1 MACTSQSAL
10 EYVRSARRQLVNEL
24 KDLSVILENLYQ
36 EEVFCD
42 EEVINIEAERHDY
55 DKARK
60 TLDSVIKKGEAACYK
75 FLRIIDVTR
84 KRTLGRTSSLP
95 EKTTEASPESQRFN
109 LLYWI
114 SCYPFKEDADMYR
127 GCLQGPR
134 SCHTYQ
140 TKLKTRARKKS
151 TTFWMRNQKLFD
163 KNNKPDLC
171 YSPLVLDTQGSGS
184 LSKIKKFKNKKSKMS
199 RPKKLRTYLPEDKP
213 NISPSDLLK
222 TDKNILLVG
231 KPGIGKTAL
240 GHEILKLWAERES
253 KELDYMFYFDMRETS
268 LITEGMSLEE
278 LLFSVYSEPD
288 EGKAEVLQDIK
299 NHSDNVTV
307 ILDGVTDLSSSVV
320 KRIVENEI
328 LPNAKVIITCRPDDE
343 EEDFLCG
350 DFLRVEVKGFSE
362 QTIQNYFSTI
372 LGEEHR
378 KILSQLELLT
388 LCHVPMYA
396 LMVAAC
402 VLSETT
408 GDSPEP
414 CSMTEIYINIVR
426 FCLQTSSNKSNK
438 HLSSFI
444 QEKKEEILSLAECAF
459 HATQRKT
466 VNLTDFQ
473 CEDSCVL
480 SFLKPLVVKVAPTKT
495 KTTYAFLHYTVQE
508 FYAALWLL
516 RNPNQIKDV
525 FQQCLTEER
534 KHMKHLIPFMSR
546 LLTEKSPSLMEHLI
560 PAQELK
566 STAHWFFKELI
577 NTFDSVSTEGSG
589 LDMDLLFFCQC
600 LYESQCPDLCVY
612 FLETLDYHLDLSG
625 ESLDSYLCCA
635 VASVVALSKDRKV
648 RLNLEDVS
656 VSEQGMRRLF
666 ECLDNVQ
673 WCDSLPQQLW
683 KIVFSEG
690 QFQEVRLLSHDGN
703 QFHLPL
709 QGKTQLFERAVNII
723 QKNPNKVDVC
733 LHWDSRETT
742 FCPSLSESLLEALPR
757 IRSLSF
763 RVTDKGPGLQDPSQ
777 GTLEDRVKKKLF
789 MDLCLKA
796 ALHKKLSLQDV
807 VQRLMMLFS
816 VGDKHELILDLYQ
829 HIQSE
834 GCLSVLPKLR
844 RFFDSAPK
852 VWSIDLSK
860 RKTSILLEVLKLQSQ
875 KKPVKLRGCLYE
887 ESEVRSLLQCLPFM
901 SQLSFSKEFEGGVKL
916 CGSLICAAAER
927 DQQTGENTLELLS
940 SVCTYQTF
948 PLHKTESSDFY
959 QRDFLLDLCSY
970 MKDYET
976 KTGLRVLPS
985 LQSVFQSAPKV
996 WSIDLSKRKTSI
1008 LLEVLKLQSQKKPVK
1023 LRGCLYEESE
1033 VRSLLQCL
1041 PFMSQL
1047 SFSEEFKGGV
1057 KLCGSLFCAAAE
1069 RDQQTGEN
1077 TLELLSSVCTYQTFP
1092 LHETRSSDFYQS
1104 SFLLDLFSYMKD
1116 YETKT
1121 GLRVLPSLQSV
1132 FQSVPKVWSIDLSK
1146 RKTSILLE
1154 VLKLQS
1160 QKKPV
1165 EVYDW
1170 SDEESEVRSLL
1181 QCLPFMSQLS
1191 FSKEFKGGVQMC
1203 GSLFCAAAERDQQT
1217 GENTLELLSSVCT
1230 YQTFPLHETRSSD
1243 FYQSSFLLDLCSYMK
1258 DYETKTGLRV
1268 LPSLQSVFQSV
1279 PEVWSIDLSKRK
1291 TSILLEVL
1299 KLQSQKKPVELRGCS
1314 YKESEV
1320 RSLLQCLPFMSQ
1332 LSFSGEFQGGVK
1344 LCGSLFCAAAER
1356 DQQTGE
1362 NTLELLSSVC
1372 TYQTFPLHITD
1383 EFDDYHDFQCDFLL
1397 DLFSYMKDYE
1407 TQTGLRV
1414 LPSLQSV
1421 FQSVPEVWSIVLSE
1435 RETSILLEV
1444 LKLQSQKKPVEVYD
1458 WSDEE
1463 SEVRSLLQCLPFISQ
1478 LSFSGEFQGGVK
1490 LCGSLICAAAERD
1503 QQTGENTL
1511 ELLSSV
1517 CTYQTFPLHKTEF
1530 FYDFEDYQSSFL
1542 LDLCSYMK
1550 DYETKTGLRVLP
1562 SLQSVFQST
1571 PEVWSIDL
1579 SKRKTS
1585 ILLEVLKLQSQ
1596 KKPVELRGWSY
1607 EESEVRSLLQCLPF
1621 ISQLSCDP
1629 KFFQCVCASMS
1640 VRSREEA
1647 EQLVSLLQL
1656 IGFSFS
1662 LTGELRSKTCDTIG
1676 RVLGLCGS
1684 NVDLILT
1691 PRRISV
1697 RGASLLFRHTTKLHS
1712 LSLSSDMALLLSGW
1726 VRRNRV
1732 ARLSVTEELSL
1743 SSQTLQ
1749 PSERVLLRVV
1759 SSLASLLRYWTIRR
1773 LDLTESRIPA
1783 QGLIPLLLHD
1793 GPLTIKLSEKI
1804 SELVLVFLYEI
1815 QDKDLTRSFLS
1826 KINGDLTPVCLN
1838 WEHLHHL
1845 LQSAPQTVT
1854 VNLRKNRF
1862 LQESITRLLPFLD
1875 RVVFKRPS
1883 PLFVLT
1889 AIREIHKT
1897 RASSIIP
1904 SLLRS
1909 FDHVINLTCREMEP
1923 EDCAPLL
1930 YTLRHGDGV
1939 KLNLLWTSI
1948 PTEEIN
1954 SILFTLDRVSRLSVD
1969 RNLLLRIVH
1978 CCAASDAQQERAVS
1992 LLRTLEHRLDLSCS
2006 SQVNLS
2012 EGGQSETLCLTTA
2025 DCRAIS
2031 TILRYNSK
2039 DTELQLQDCEVED
2052 SGLVLLFPVL
2062 DRVHLRASKDVLLQL
2077 MFLVPSFTERDSVS
2091 RAKSLCG
2098 VLGGELDFSHTKLD
2112 ERACEALAL
2121 VLDFTEELTELD
2133 LSHCQI
2139 TDQLLSTLITYL
2151 NKAQVLDLSHNNITD
2166 ASTSMLLRLIS
2177 INPCLQTV
2185 RLFRNNIMDQTP
2197 FKTYKQFEIW

>member
-901 SQLSFSKEFEGGVKL
+901 SQLSFSF
-916 CGSLICAAAER
+916 
-927 DQQTGENTLELLS
+927 
-940 SVCTYQTF
+940 
-948 PLHKTESSDFY
+948 
-959 QRDFLLDLCSY
+959 
-970 MKDYET
+970 
-976 KTGLRVLPS
+976 
-985 LQSVFQSAPKV
+985 
-996 WSIDLSKRKTSI
+996 
-1008 LLEVLKLQSQKKPVK
+1008 
-1023 LRGCLYEESE
+1023 
-1033 VRSLLQCL
+1033 
-1041 PFMSQL
+1041 

-1332 LSFSGEFQGGVK
+1332 LSFSFSFSGEFQGGVK

-1478 LSFSGEFQGGVK
+1478 LSFSFSFSGEFQGGVK

>member
-901 SQLSFSKEFEGGVKL
+901 SQLSFSF
-916 CGSLICAAAER
+916 
-927 DQQTGENTLELLS
+927 
-940 SVCTYQTF
+940 
-948 PLHKTESSDFY
+948 
-959 QRDFLLDLCSY
+959 
-970 MKDYET
+970 
-976 KTGLRVLPS
+976 
-985 LQSVFQSAPKV
+985 
-996 WSIDLSKRKTSI
+996 
-1008 LLEVLKLQSQKKPVK
+1008 
-1023 LRGCLYEESE
+1023 
-1033 VRSLLQCL
+1033 
-1041 PFMSQL
+1041 

-1332 LSFSGEFQGGVK
+1332 LSFSFSFSGEFQGGVK

-1458 WSDEE
+1458 WSD
-1463 SEVRSLLQCLPFISQ
+1463 
-1478 LSFSGEFQGGVK
+1478 
-1490 LCGSLICAAAERD
+1490 
-1503 QQTGENTL
+1503 
-1511 ELLSSV
+1511 
-1517 CTYQTFPLHKTEF
+1517 
-1530 FYDFEDYQSSFL
+1530 
-1542 LDLCSYMK
+1542 
-1550 DYETKTGLRVLP
+1550 
-1562 SLQSVFQST
+1562 
-1571 PEVWSIDL
+1571 
-1579 SKRKTS
+1579 
-1585 ILLEVLKLQSQ
+1585 
-1596 KKPVELRGWSY
+1596 

>member
-901 SQLSFSKEFEGGVKL
+901 SQLSFSKEF
-916 CGSLICAAAER
+916 
-927 DQQTGENTLELLS
+927 
-940 SVCTYQTF
+940 
-948 PLHKTESSDFY
+948 
-959 QRDFLLDLCSY
+959 
-970 MKDYET
+970 
-976 KTGLRVLPS
+976 
-985 LQSVFQSAPKV
+985 
-996 WSIDLSKRKTSI
+996 
-1008 LLEVLKLQSQKKPVK
+1008 
-1023 LRGCLYEESE
+1023 
-1033 VRSLLQCL
+1033 
-1041 PFMSQL
+1041 
-1047 SFSEEFKGGV
+1047 
-1057 KLCGSLFCAAAE
+1057 
-1069 RDQQTGEN
+1069 
-1077 TLELLSSVCTYQTFP
+1077 
-1092 LHETRSSDFYQS
+1092 
-1104 SFLLDLFSYMKD
+1104 
-1116 YETKT
+1116 
-1121 GLRVLPSLQSV
+1121 
-1132 FQSVPKVWSIDLSK
+1132 
-1146 RKTSILLE
+1146 
-1154 VLKLQS
+1154 
-1160 QKKPV
+1160 
-1165 EVYDW
+1165 
-1170 SDEESEVRSLL
+1170 
-1181 QCLPFMSQLS
+1181 
-1191 FSKEFKGGVQMC
+1191 KGGVQMC

-1332 LSFSGEFQGGVK
+1332 LSFSFSFSGEFQGGVK

-1478 LSFSGEFQGGVK
+1478 LSFSFSFSGEFQGGVK

>member
-901 SQLSFSKEFEGGVKL
+901 SQLSFSF
-916 CGSLICAAAER
+916 
-927 DQQTGENTLELLS
+927 
-940 SVCTYQTF
+940 
-948 PLHKTESSDFY
+948 
-959 QRDFLLDLCSY
+959 
-970 MKDYET
+970 
-976 KTGLRVLPS
+976 
-985 LQSVFQSAPKV
+985 
-996 WSIDLSKRKTSI
+996 
-1008 LLEVLKLQSQKKPVK
+1008 
-1023 LRGCLYEESE
+1023 
-1033 VRSLLQCL
+1033 
-1041 PFMSQL
+1041 

-1320 RSLLQCLPFMSQ
+1320 RSLLQCLPFM
-1332 LSFSGEFQGGVK
+1332 
-1344 LCGSLFCAAAER
+1344 
-1356 DQQTGE
+1356 
-1362 NTLELLSSVC
+1362 
-1372 TYQTFPLHITD
+1372 
-1383 EFDDYHDFQCDFLL
+1383 
-1397 DLFSYMKDYE
+1397 
-1407 TQTGLRV
+1407 
-1414 LPSLQSV
+1414 
-1421 FQSVPEVWSIVLSE
+1421 
-1435 RETSILLEV
+1435 
-1444 LKLQSQKKPVEVYD
+1444 
-1458 WSDEE
+1458 
-1463 SEVRSLLQCLPFISQ
+1463 
-1478 LSFSGEFQGGVK
+1478 
-1490 LCGSLICAAAERD
+1490 
-1503 QQTGENTL
+1503 
-1511 ELLSSV
+1511 
-1517 CTYQTFPLHKTEF
+1517 
-1530 FYDFEDYQSSFL
+1530 
-1542 LDLCSYMK
+1542 
-1550 DYETKTGLRVLP
+1550 
-1562 SLQSVFQST
+1562 
-1571 PEVWSIDL
+1571 
-1579 SKRKTS
+1579 
-1585 ILLEVLKLQSQ
+1585 
-1596 KKPVELRGWSY
+1596 
-1607 EESEVRSLLQCLPF
+1607 
-1621 ISQLSCDP
+1621 SQLSCDP

>member
-901 SQLSFSKEFEGGVKL
+901 SQLSFSF
-916 CGSLICAAAER
+916 
-927 DQQTGENTLELLS
+927 
-940 SVCTYQTF
+940 
-948 PLHKTESSDFY
+948 
-959 QRDFLLDLCSY
+959 
-970 MKDYET
+970 
-976 KTGLRVLPS
+976 
-985 LQSVFQSAPKV
+985 
-996 WSIDLSKRKTSI
+996 
-1008 LLEVLKLQSQKKPVK
+1008 
-1023 LRGCLYEESE
+1023 
-1033 VRSLLQCL
+1033 
-1041 PFMSQL
+1041 

-1170 SDEESEVRSLL
+1170 SDE
-1181 QCLPFMSQLS
+1181 
-1191 FSKEFKGGVQMC
+1191 
-1203 GSLFCAAAERDQQT
+1203 
-1217 GENTLELLSSVCT
+1217 
-1230 YQTFPLHETRSSD
+1230 
-1243 FYQSSFLLDLCSYMK
+1243 
-1258 DYETKTGLRV
+1258 
-1268 LPSLQSVFQSV
+1268 
-1279 PEVWSIDLSKRK
+1279 
-1291 TSILLEVL
+1291 
-1299 KLQSQKKPVELRGCS
+1299 
-1314 YKESEV
+1314 ESEV

-1478 LSFSGEFQGGVK
+1478 LSFSFSFSGEFQGGVK

>member
-901 SQLSFSKEFEGGVKL
+901 SQLSFSF
-916 CGSLICAAAER
+916 
-927 DQQTGENTLELLS
+927 
-940 SVCTYQTF
+940 
-948 PLHKTESSDFY
+948 
-959 QRDFLLDLCSY
+959 
-970 MKDYET
+970 
-976 KTGLRVLPS
+976 
-985 LQSVFQSAPKV
+985 
-996 WSIDLSKRKTSI
+996 
-1008 LLEVLKLQSQKKPVK
+1008 
-1023 LRGCLYEESE
+1023 
-1033 VRSLLQCL
+1033 
-1041 PFMSQL
+1041 

-1104 SFLLDLFSYMKD
+1104 S
-1116 YETKT
+1116 
-1121 GLRVLPSLQSV
+1121 
-1132 FQSVPKVWSIDLSK
+1132 
-1146 RKTSILLE
+1146 
-1154 VLKLQS
+1154 
-1160 QKKPV
+1160 
-1165 EVYDW
+1165 
-1170 SDEESEVRSLL
+1170 
-1181 QCLPFMSQLS
+1181 
-1191 FSKEFKGGVQMC
+1191 
-1203 GSLFCAAAERDQQT
+1203 
-1217 GENTLELLSSVCT
+1217 
-1230 YQTFPLHETRSSD
+1230 
-1243 FYQSSFLLDLCSYMK
+1243 
-1258 DYETKTGLRV
+1258 
-1268 LPSLQSVFQSV
+1268 
-1279 PEVWSIDLSKRK
+1279 
-1291 TSILLEVL
+1291 
-1299 KLQSQKKPVELRGCS
+1299 
-1314 YKESEV
+1314 
-1320 RSLLQCLPFMSQ
+1320 
-1332 LSFSGEFQGGVK
+1332 
-1344 LCGSLFCAAAER
+1344 
-1356 DQQTGE
+1356 
-1362 NTLELLSSVC
+1362 
-1372 TYQTFPLHITD
+1372 
-1383 EFDDYHDFQCDFLL
+1383 FLL

-1478 LSFSGEFQGGVK
+1478 LSFSFSFSGEFQGGVK